1 MVSPEGPDDP
11 EDADRVA
18 AARSLFHPTTTYLDT
33 ATAGLPPDPAWRAL
47 QATLVRWRE
56 GTADAAAYD
65 ASVTAARECF
75 ADLVGVRPEWVATAN
90 QVSVFVGMIAAAL
103 PDGAEVLTAENEFTS
118 VTFPFHAQGRL
129 RVREVP
135 LERLAEEVRPVT
147 DLVAVAAV
155 QSADGRLA
163 DLEAILAATRAHRA
177 RTLVD
182 ATQAAGWLPLR
193 AGDFDV
199 TVTSAYKWLLSPRG
213 SAFMTIRPEFAAEVT
228 PLAANWFAGADRW
241 SSIYGTPLRLAEDA
255 RRFDVS
261 PAWHV
266 WEGTAPSVR
275 LLADLGAE
283 ALHRHSLR
291 LANAFRRGIGLPA
304 GDSAIASIELL
315 PGAEHRARAAG
326 LRAAMRDGR
335 MRLSFHVNN
344 DDRDVGV
351 ALEALTGYVKT

>member
-1 MVSPEGPDDP
+1 MVTPDHLG
-11 EDADRVA
+11 AVA
-18 AARSLFHPTTTYLDT
+18 AARALFHPTTTYLDT
-33 ATAGLPPDPAWRAL
+33 ATSGLPPDPAWQAL
-47 QATLVRWRE
+47 QEALTRWRD
-56 GTADAAAYD
+56 GTAEAVAYD
-65 ASVTAARECF
+65 ASVSAARQSF
-75 ADLVGVRPEWVATAN
+75 ADLVGVPVGWVAAAN
-90 QVSVFVGMIAAAL
+90 QASVFVGLLAAAL

-129 RVREVP
+129 RIREVP
-135 LERLAEEVRPVT
+135 LDHLAEEVRPGT

-163 DLEAILAATRAHRA
+163 DLDAILAAC
-177 RTLVD
+177 RTHGATTLLD
-182 ATQAAGWLPLR
+182 TTQAAGWLPLR

-213 SAFMTIRPEFAAEVT
+213 SAFMTIRPELAAEVV
-228 PLAANWFAGADRW
+228 PLAANWYAGADRW

-266 WEGTAPSVR
+266 WVGTAPAVR

-283 ALHRHSLR
+283 ALHQHALG
-291 LANAFRRGIGLPA
+291 LANAFRRGVGLPE
-304 GDSAIASIELL
+304 GDSAIASLELL
-315 PGAEHRARAAG
+315 PGAEERVRAAS
-326 LRAAMRDGR
+326 LRAAMREGR

-344 DDRDVGV
+344 DAQDVAV
-351 ALEALTGYVKT
+351 ALEALTGLVRT